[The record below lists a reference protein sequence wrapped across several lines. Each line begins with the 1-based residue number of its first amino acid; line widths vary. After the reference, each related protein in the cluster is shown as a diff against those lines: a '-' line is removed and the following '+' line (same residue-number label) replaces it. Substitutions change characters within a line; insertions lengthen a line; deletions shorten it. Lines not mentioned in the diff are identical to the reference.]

1 MVSGADTSNVPN
13 QVLDP
18 NGYDPIVAELV
29 GEIMPRFGSYSIVY
43 TQKENDY

>member
-1 MVSGADTSNVPN
+1 MVSGSDTSNVPN

-29 GEIMPRFGSYSIVY
+29 AEIKPRFGSDFLVH
-43 TQKENDY
+43 TQKGNGY